1 MMVNGA
7 MFFPKKLPS
16 HPRWFQ
22 RCVVGS
28 DRSKRPI
35 PIRPR
40 KNSACSKMSWE
51 AMKANGWRWEAM
63 SLHIMFGA
71 LIFWIRGFGDDKKG
85 IANAAKV
92 CQNNNS

>member
-1 MMVNGA
+1 
-7 MFFPKKLPS
+7 
-16 HPRWFQ
+16 
-22 RCVVGS
+22 
-28 DRSKRPI
+28 
-35 PIRPR
+35 
-40 KNSACSKMSWE
+40 MSWE

>member
-1 MMVNGA
+1 
-7 MFFPKKLPS
+7 
-16 HPRWFQ
+16 
-22 RCVVGS
+22 
-28 DRSKRPI
+28 
-35 PIRPR
+35 
-40 KNSACSKMSWE
+40 MSWE

-92 CQNNNS
+92 CQNNNSWDTCLTWRGMNSPALAALDDASKMPFKAPFQ